1 LAHSPTD
8 WPYLATRLQ
17 LWGHWQ
23 NQFFAGSLSSNIF
36 EIKLFRAYIES
47 PFADYSSFSAGFAS
61 AITTSPYGK
70 QGDPDLPGG
79 PISVA
84 RILKELFA
92 LPGEINNDSMKTY
105 MSNDGFDT
113 TQPND
118 WLCVNCLHKFVRSRL
133 WIWWY
138 NEKARGK
145 VSGQGFKTDCWCVSS
160 WLTASRYT
168 CG

>member
-1 LAHSPTD
+1 M
-8 WPYLATRLQ
+8 
-17 LWGHWQ
+17 HWQ
-23 NQFFAGSLSSNIF
+23 NLFFFDGLTNNDF
-36 EIKLFRAYIES
+36 EVKLFRAYIEN
-47 PFADYSSFSAGFAS
+47 PFADYSVGFSFAPV
-61 AITTSPYGK
+61 TKTSPYGK

-105 MSNDGFDT
+105 MSNAGFDT
-113 TQPND
+113 TQPQD

-145 VSGQGFKTDCWCVSS
+145 VSGQGFKTDCWCVR
-160 WLTASRYT
+160 LVGVLRL
-168 CG
+168 CV